1 MFCNQKS
8 DDVFSIFSKDEVAG
22 SGSSERRG
30 ARFVLRRKKDPNDNS
45 EKETVAKETVSGK
58 GI

>member
-1 MFCNQKS
+1 MSCNPQS
-8 DDVFSIFSKDEVAG
+8 GDVFSIFSKDEVTG

-30 ARFVLRRKKDPNDNS
+30 AQYVLGREKDLNDNFG
-45 EKETVAKETVSGK
+45 KEPIVSGK